1 MEKLLELMKQL
12 EDKLDKE
19 PKILETKEVL
29 SKIYADKQLLALIE
43 EYKLS
48 RKEELKYEI
57 YKNVNF
63 KRYKELENDINII
76 ILQINQK
83 LKNITSKGKCNK

>member
-29 SKIYADKQLLALIE
+29 SKIYVDKQLLALIE